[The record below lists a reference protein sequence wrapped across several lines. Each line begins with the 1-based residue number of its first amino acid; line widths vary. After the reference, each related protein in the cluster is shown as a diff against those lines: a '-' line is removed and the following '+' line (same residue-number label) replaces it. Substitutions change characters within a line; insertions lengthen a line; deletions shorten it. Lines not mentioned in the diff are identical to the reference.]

1 MYLFKELWFL
11 SFMFWVMLFWIVFIL
26 KHCLFFSGSTLKKSR
41 IPVTALQARMLM
53 LTPFWLCTFTL
64 AGSPISTKLNFSMSG
79 NVALLHQRIRISLK
93 IQHLLL
99 STGSQYNNK
108 TQRSPESLADLLFF
122 LLTLCNQ
129 PFLGNCGG
137 PPYVLSSM
145 SLSLALLFP
154 EFFFFWDSLCFYL
167 LMMNPVY
174 LFWFVF
180 NWVLEPI

>member
-1 MYLFKELWFL
+1 
-11 SFMFWVMLFWIVFIL
+11 
-26 KHCLFFSGSTLKKSR
+26 
-41 IPVTALQARMLM
+41 
-53 LTPFWLCTFTL
+53 
-64 AGSPISTKLNFSMSG
+64 MSG

-93 IQHLLL
+93 IQHRLL
-99 STGSQYNNK
+99 STGSQYDNK

-154 EFFFFWDSLCFYL
+154 EFFFLGFVVLLPSHDESCSFILICFQLGFRAYL
-167 LMMNPVY
+167 
-174 LFWFVF
+174 
-180 NWVLEPI
+180 E